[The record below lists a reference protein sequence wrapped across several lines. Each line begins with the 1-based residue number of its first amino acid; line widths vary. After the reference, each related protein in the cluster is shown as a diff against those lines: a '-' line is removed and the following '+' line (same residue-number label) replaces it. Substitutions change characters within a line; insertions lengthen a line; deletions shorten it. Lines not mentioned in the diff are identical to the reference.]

1 MPNLIDSYKAVVL
14 AAGKG
19 TRMNSDI
26 PKVLH
31 KICGSEMLNILL
43 DTTFTAG
50 ITSSVT
56 VVPKENDLFKVA
68 VKDKTTF
75 AVQKE
80 AKGSGHALLQSS
92 RQTVDA
98 KNIIV
103 LNGDVPL
110 VKSTTITSLISH
122 HDKSAATI
130 TILTSR
136 SISPDGLG
144 RVVRNQYGSIEAIV
158 EEKEAEADTLSINEI
173 NAGVYCFQVPWVWN
187 ALEALKPSS
196 NGEFYI
202 TDLVALASAQELT
215 IESIESKDP
224 YEVRGVNNRVELSEL
239 ELAVRERILHDWMLK
254 GVTIIDPNTTY
265 IDHEVEIGRDTMVH
279 PNTHIRKG
287 SRIGSQCVIGPNTT
301 IDNSILGDF
310 CEINSSIVEDAK
322 LDNRVEVGPFSHI
335 REGTLLEDSVHIG
348 NYTEI
353 KNSHLG
359 KGTKSGHFSY
369 LGDADIGTNV
379 NIGAGT
385 ITCNYDGK
393 DKHRTVIGDEA
404 FIGCDT
410 MLVAPINIGRRAL
423 TGTGSIVTK
432 DVPADSK
439 AIGSPARILRGGRS

>member
-1 MPNLIDSYKAVVL
+1 MDSYKAVIL
-14 AAGKG
+14 AAGMG
-19 TRMNSDI
+19 TRMNSAI

-31 KICGSEMLNILL
+31 KICGTEMLNIVL
-43 DTTFTAG
+43 DTTFAAG
-50 ITSSVT
+50 LTSTVT
-56 VVPKENDLFKVA
+56 VVPKENDLFKAA

-75 AVQKE
+75 AIQKE

-92 RQTVDA
+92 SQTVDA
-98 KNIIV
+98 TNIIV

-110 VKSTTITSLISH
+110 VKNTTILNLISR
-122 HDKSAATI
+122 HDESGATV
-130 TILTSR
+130 TVLTSR

-173 NAGVYCFQVPWVWN
+173 NVGVYCFQVPWVWN
-187 ALEALKPSS
+187 ALESLKPSS

-224 YEVRGVNNRVELSEL
+224 HEVRGVNNRIELSEL
-239 ELAVRERILHDWMLK
+239 ELVVRERILRKWMLR
-254 GVTIIDPNTTY
+254 GVTITDPRTTY
-265 IDHEVEIGRDTMVH
+265 IDHGVEIGRDTMVH
-279 PNTHIRKG
+279 PNSHIRKG
-287 SRIGSQCVIGPNTT
+287 SRIGSQCVIGPDTT

-310 CEINSSIVEDAK
+310 CKINSSIVENARLHDK
-322 LDNRVEVGPFSHI
+322 VEVGPFSRI
-335 REGTLLEDSVHIG
+335 REGTLLENEVHIG

-393 DKHRTVIGDEA
+393 DKHRTVIEDEA

-410 MLVAPINIGRRAL
+410 MLVAPVNIGRGAL
-423 TGTGSIVTK
+423 TGTGSVVTK
-432 DVPADSK
+432 DVPADCK